1 MKTKHPMERKNYKSV
16 EDRKSSTGHTHRQL
30 ANAMERARKL
40 VKKGRRDLETAYLY
54 LDVWRREHGCALDRQ
69 ERMNGGQ
76 TVKTPVYGPSLS
88 AMRKRWAKKRRKP

>member
-30 ANAMERARKL
+30 ADDMARARRL
-40 VKKGRRDLETAYLY
+40 IEKGERDLDRACLY
-54 LDVWRREHGCALDRQ
+54 LKVWKRELGCELDRQ

-76 TVKTPVYGPSLS
+76 TVKTCGKG
-88 AMRKRWAKKRRKP
+88 RKV